1 MNTSPPPMVSVCPGP
16 PTTRSPSSRQNEPLP
31 FWMESPF
38 AGQGSVEFQRT
49 LQMVEPIR
57 IEPVPTRRNVP
68 GPVFITAPCVGVVTS
83 PAIVRSPSVRIV
95 AVRFVMPG
103 EKATS
108 ADMTPPL
115 PV

>member
-1 MNTSPPPMVSVCPGP
+1 
-16 PTTRSPSSRQNEPLP
+16 
-31 FWMESPF
+31 MESPF
-38 AGQGSVEFQRT
+38 VGHGSVEFQRT
-49 LQMVEPIR
+49 LQIVDPIF
-57 IEPVPTRRNVP
+57 IVPAPTRRSVP
-68 GPVFITAPCVGVVTS
+68 GPVFITAPCVGVVTR

-95 AVRFVMPG
+95 AVRFVTPG